1 MRELLANDPAANDT
15 HMNTSTT
22 KLKTKIRNLCQQQAS
37 IDSPIYHHKS
47 SLSRLCAIGNNIEVD
62 LCDNTELQFFSK
74 KYDIHNMLHTEY
86 DANGKRTTNKALCKH
101 GMRIFATL
109 LYLRVIMSEVSR
121 VTKSRKL
128 SFINVCYKAFEHI
141 DKTEFTRISQ
151 LDEILE
157 RTINQTCEHPQ
168 TGKYNNVYSH
178 CPDNNQKHST
188 LPLDIL
194 FYEGP
199 IARAYLETIYSIG
212 YKPRRIIKLIPQNDI
227 ITKKPVGRFLPT
239 SLRVRYAER
248 IQSQKIHYWSR
259 YFLSNHT
266 TACQNI
272 FRDIKKSLG
281 IHTSAIERANQ
292 LRPLQQYCDHITP
305 LLISSLK
312 DPRLSDFLNQ
322 KNKSLYLFTGGG
334 IMPKNLFDHGAN
346 EFLHIHPGHLPEIRG
361 ADCLLWSMIL
371 HNQPSATCFYM
382 APGIDTGDIIHA
394 TYLPRIPLPK
404 EITSLDDK
412 MIYRFLYCYVDP
424 WVRAA
429 VLRDTL
435 VKTNQFMNTTSSPQK
450 ITQGHT
456 FHFMQQRLRASAIM
470 KFIK

>member
-168 TGKYNNVYSH
+168 TGKYNNV
-178 CPDNNQKHST
+178 
-188 LPLDIL
+188 
-194 FYEGP
+194 
-199 IARAYLETIYSIG
+199 
-212 YKPRRIIKLIPQNDI
+212 
-227 ITKKPVGRFLPT
+227 
-239 SLRVRYAER
+239 
-248 IQSQKIHYWSR
+248 
-259 YFLSNHT
+259 
-266 TACQNI
+266 
-272 FRDIKKSLG
+272 
-281 IHTSAIERANQ
+281 
-292 LRPLQQYCDHITP
+292 
-305 LLISSLK
+305 
-312 DPRLSDFLNQ
+312 
-322 KNKSLYLFTGGG
+322 
-334 IMPKNLFDHGAN
+334 
-346 EFLHIHPGHLPEIRG
+346 
-361 ADCLLWSMIL
+361 
-371 HNQPSATCFYM
+371 
-382 APGIDTGDIIHA
+382 
-394 TYLPRIPLPK
+394 
-404 EITSLDDK
+404 
-412 MIYRFLYCYVDP
+412 
-424 WVRAA
+424 
-429 VLRDTL
+429 
-435 VKTNQFMNTTSSPQK
+435 
-450 ITQGHT
+450 
-456 FHFMQQRLRASAIM
+456 
-470 KFIK
+470 